1 MKVENIAKTYNTLTK
16 YIRDTIFCNNG
27 ENRIMYKVKNK
38 FYFISEK
45 DNTCKCVCEVDSSF
59 LECMD
64 TDLKENVI
72 FSDFIHGDY
81 DIEKQLKEHNSKHV
95 FAIFDSIVAEID
107 RHDLLESS
115 FFSFCIHQI
124 EKENNIVYS
133 ESETDSSID
142 TNMQEAQET
151 ETDFNAENTESSIK
165 DNEIDMQR
173 LKQFNE
179 YKEFKYLLKRIY
191 SINYIIQNQREYIAK
206 IEKQEVIKDKIKE
219 AQNDLIYYKNRKQSF
234 IERIQELS
242 CNKAVMN
249 YMLEILRT
257 KTPLR
262 HTFAPLPLYTE
273 RLKEQGYKEYELR
286 NTTIYFSEKENSEY
300 VIIDNCLN
308 IECFD
313 FNGIEIILE
322 GNEKID
328 INLLENIKEYMR
340 KNIIDI
346 DKAEFEANTENKYI
360 NDMQSIIKEANI
372 TDKDTIEK
380 IMCLKDDISKH
391 VKLIESLHNEKE
403 AKIEFEKIFKLH
415 FIDIAMTYPQ
425 ACNGIAN
432 NQILKEK
439 LKEVIFEAIKQENT
453 ESIARKDFSNKSLQ
467 NTESK
472 QELDLKAKKKSLL
485 TFSMKDISLSH
496 KQHKSLTDYKHIDS
510 FNSVIEKR
518 VIKAVIAKERSP
530 PKAKAKSGAKRG

>member
-107 RHDLLESS
+107 RQDLLESS
-115 FFSFCIHQI
+115 FFNFCINQI

-151 ETDFNAENTESSIK
+151 EIQTDFNAENTESSIK
-165 DNEIDMQR
+165 ENETQLDNEMLEKKIQAEQDQQL
-173 LKQFNE
+173 LKKFNE
-179 YKEFKYLLKRIY
+179 YKEFMELTNKIENVNHIIKQLQNYLTRLENGEYYKKEIKERTDELNFRKKVVKRAK
-191 SINYIIQNQREYIAK
+191 RENAQKQTEKSKEILEYWKEQLK
-206 IEKQEVIKDKIKE
+206 IEKKSIKGWTSKE
-219 AQNDLIYYKNRKQSF
+219 AVQEYIKNEIQSTQKHLMQYKHKKQNC
-234 IERIQELS
+234 IERMQELS

-286 NTTIYFSEKENSEY
+286 NTTIYFSETKDKEY

-360 NDMQSIIKEANI
+360 NEMQSIIKEANI
-372 TDKDTIEK
+372 ADKDTIEK
-380 IMCLKDDISKH
+380 FMCLKDNISKH
-391 VKLIESLHNEKE
+391 V
-403 AKIEFEKIFKLH
+403 
-415 FIDIAMTYPQ
+415 
-425 ACNGIAN
+425 
-432 NQILKEK
+432 
-439 LKEVIFEAIKQENT
+439 
-453 ESIARKDFSNKSLQ
+453 
-467 NTESK
+467 
-472 QELDLKAKKKSLL
+472 KKKSLL
-485 TFSMKDISLSH
+485 TFSMKNISLSH
-496 KQHKSLTDYKHIDS
+496 KQHKSFTDYKHINS

-518 VIKAVIAKERSP
+518 VIKATIAKERSP
-530 PKAKAKSGAKRG
+530 PLHRGA

>member
-107 RHDLLESS
+107 RQDLLESS

-151 ETDFNAENTESSIK
+151 EIEPTEAEIQTDFNAENTESSIK

-262 HTFAPLPLYTE
+262 HTFATLPLYTE

-286 NTTIYFSEKENSEY
+286 NTTIYFGEKENSEY

-360 NDMQSIIKEANI
+360 NEMQSIIKEANI

-380 IMCLKDDISKH
+380 FMCLKDDISKH
-391 VKLIESLHNEKE
+391 V
-403 AKIEFEKIFKLH
+403 
-415 FIDIAMTYPQ
+415 
-425 ACNGIAN
+425 
-432 NQILKEK
+432 
-439 LKEVIFEAIKQENT
+439 
-453 ESIARKDFSNKSLQ
+453 
-467 NTESK
+467 
-472 QELDLKAKKKSLL
+472 KKKSLL

-496 KQHKSLTDYKHIDS
+496 KQHKSLTDYKHINS

>member
-107 RHDLLESS
+107 RQDLLESS
-115 FFSFCIHQI
+115 FFNFCIHQI

-142 TNMQEAQET
+142 TNMQEAQEAET
-151 ETDFNAENTESSIK
+151 EPTEAEIQTDFNAENTESSIK
-165 DNEIDMQR
+165 DNETQLDNEMLEKQIQAEQDRQR
-173 LKQFNE
+173 LKSFNE

-191 SINYIIQNQREYIAK
+191 SINHIIQNQREYIAK

-262 HTFAPLPLYTE
+262 HTFAPLPLY
-273 RLKEQGYKEYELR
+273 L
-286 NTTIYFSEKENSEY
+286 S
-300 VIIDNCLN
+300 
-308 IECFD
+308 
-313 FNGIEIILE
+313 
-322 GNEKID
+322 
-328 INLLENIKEYMR
+328 
-340 KNIIDI
+340 
-346 DKAEFEANTENKYI
+346 
-360 NDMQSIIKEANI
+360 
-372 TDKDTIEK
+372 
-380 IMCLKDDISKH
+380 
-391 VKLIESLHNEKE
+391 LI
-403 AKIEFEKIFKLH
+403 
-415 FIDIAMTYPQ
+415 
-425 ACNGIAN
+425 
-432 NQILKEK
+432 
-439 LKEVIFEAIKQENT
+439 
-453 ESIARKDFSNKSLQ
+453 
-467 NTESK
+467 
-472 QELDLKAKKKSLL
+472 
-485 TFSMKDISLSH
+485 
-496 KQHKSLTDYKHIDS
+496 HI
-510 FNSVIEKR
+510 
-518 VIKAVIAKERSP
+518 
-530 PKAKAKSGAKRG
+530 

>member
-1 MKVENIAKTYNTLTK
+1 
-16 YIRDTIFCNNG
+16 
-27 ENRIMYKVKNK
+27 
-38 FYFISEK
+38 
-45 DNTCKCVCEVDSSF
+45 
-59 LECMD
+59 
-64 TDLKENVI
+64 
-72 FSDFIHGDY
+72 
-81 DIEKQLKEHNSKHV
+81 
-95 FAIFDSIVAEID
+95 
-107 RHDLLESS
+107 
-115 FFSFCIHQI
+115 
-124 EKENNIVYS
+124 
-133 ESETDSSID
+133 
-142 TNMQEAQET
+142 MQEY
-151 ETDFNAENTESSIK
+151 IK
-165 DNEIDMQR
+165 NEIQST
-173 LKQFNE
+173 Q
-179 YKEFKYLLKRIY
+179 KYLMQYKHKK
-191 SINYIIQNQREYIAK
+191 QNC
-206 IEKQEVIKDKIKE
+206 
-219 AQNDLIYYKNRKQSF
+219 

-273 RLKEQGYKEYELR
+273 RLKEQGYKEYELKD
-286 NTTIYFSEKENSEY
+286 TTIYFSEKENSEY

-346 DKAEFEANTENKYI
+346 DKAEFEANIENKYI
-360 NDMQSIIKEANI
+360 NEMQSIIKEANI

-380 IMCLKDDISKH
+380 LMCLKDDISRH
-391 VKLIESLHNEKE
+391 V
-403 AKIEFEKIFKLH
+403 
-415 FIDIAMTYPQ
+415 
-425 ACNGIAN
+425 
-432 NQILKEK
+432 
-439 LKEVIFEAIKQENT
+439 
-453 ESIARKDFSNKSLQ
+453 
-467 NTESK
+467 
-472 QELDLKAKKKSLL
+472 KKKSLL

-496 KQHKSLTDYKHIDS
+496 KQHKSLTDYKHINS